1 MKIDSFALVSIQV
14 MMMLSMLREESRSDY
29 HNVFLGLTTRGICD
43 VIVWMWWRIKRW
55 NFMQKNFSVKE
66 LLESTRKPSSA
77 VKHNFELM
85 TTDALLQIT
94 FIFDYHFKIRIKK

>member
-1 MKIDSFALVSIQV
+1 
-14 MMMLSMLREESRSDY
+14 
-29 HNVFLGLTTRGICD
+29 
-43 VIVWMWWRIKRW
+43 
-55 NFMQKNFSVKE
+55 MQKNFSVKE

-94 FIFDYHFKIRIKK
+94 FIFDYHFKIRIKKWYPNMPNFTLLPTFKSGS